1 MGVIGGGKTRDT
13 KTFVAPYTDNLVFA
27 IDAWDKNSYPGSG
40 TTWTDAVN
48 GTEGTL
54 GGGNGAAIRRT
65 SGITVN
71 ITNNATIT
79 GVTDA
84 TGVS

>member
-1 MGVIGGGKTRDT
+1 MCKGK
-13 KTFVAPYTDNLVFA
+13 VELVV
-27 IDAWDKNSYPGSG
+27 S
-40 TTWTDAVN
+40 
-48 GTEGTL
+48 
-54 GGGNGAAIRRT
+54 NGAAIRRT

>member
-1 MGVIGGGKTRDT
+1 MQGEGGT
-13 KTFVAPYTDNLVFA
+13 
-27 IDAWDKNSYPGSG
+27 
-40 TTWTDAVN
+40 
-48 GTEGTL
+48 

-71 ITNNATIT
+71 IPSTSGIT
-79 GVTDA
+79 GATNA

>member
-1 MGVIGGGKTRDT
+1 MVGNGGG
-13 KTFVAPYTDNLVFA
+13 
-27 IDAWDKNSYPGSG
+27 
-40 TTWTDAVN
+40 
-48 GTEGTL
+48 
-54 GGGNGAAIRRT
+54 GGDSGAAIRRT

-79 GVTDA
+79 GVTNA

>member
-1 MGVIGGGKTRDT
+1 MDLHLKENGANGTHSGSIESENNVTGEGGTGGG
-13 KTFVAPYTDNLVFA
+13 
-27 IDAWDKNSYPGSG
+27 S
-40 TTWTDAVN
+40 
-48 GTEGTL
+48 
-54 GGGNGAAIRRT
+54 GAAIRRT

-79 GVTDA
+79 GATNA